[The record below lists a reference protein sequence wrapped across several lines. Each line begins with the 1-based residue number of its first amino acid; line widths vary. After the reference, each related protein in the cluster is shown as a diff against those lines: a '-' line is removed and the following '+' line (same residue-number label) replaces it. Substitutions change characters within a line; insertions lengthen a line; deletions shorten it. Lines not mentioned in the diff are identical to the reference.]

1 MFCYNFFFAVLTFQI
16 IFYLTTELDLF
27 LDDLPA
33 FDHNVLWMM
42 FAFTETIYTDL
53 SDLVDFLI
61 T

>member
-1 MFCYNFFFAVLTFQI
+1 MFYYNFFFAVLTFQI

-42 FAFTETIYTDL
+42 FAFTETLLVWYIY
-53 SDLVDFLI
+53 I
-61 T
+61 YIYI